1 MTKSRTVLVKRQ
13 IAHPVYQKRITLSKK
28 YLVHDEEEICNKGD
42 VVRITACRPM
52 SARKRF
58 AVSEIVKKAFVQADA
73 PLPSETQ

>member
-1 MTKSRTVLVKRQ
+1 MKRQ

-28 YLVHDEEEICNKGD
+28 YLVHDEEEMCNKGD
-42 VVRITACRPM
+42 VVKIVACRPM